1 MAIEIKLPHVGESV
15 VEGTITK
22 WLKQPGEAVKKY
34 EPLFEVMTDKVDV
47 EVPSSA
53 SGVLTEILIPEGQ
66 TVRVGTVVAMMQEEG
81 GVPEAAV
88 AASEAAKAT
97 QGEAKIAVEEAK
109 VPTKEPEGPGRG
121 ERISP
126 VVAKLVAQYGIDLG
140 QIKGTGLG
148 WRVTKQDVLQYLETR
163 GVKEAA
169 APSRE
174 APAAEVAPPP
184 LEESITLT
192 PIRKAIAE
200 HMVRSKRTS
209 PHVTTVMEADMSRV
223 VAFREQQ
230 KDEFQKREGFPL
242 TYLPFFVQ
250 AAVAALRAFPMVNAT
265 FTEEKIVLKK
275 RVNVGIAVATEQ
287 GLIVPV
293 IKDADEK
300 SLLRLARDAYDLATK
315 AREGKLT
322 PDDVAGGTFTIT
334 NHGVFGSLISTPI
347 IHQPQ
352 VGILGTGAV
361 TKRVVVVDDAI
372 AIRPL
377 VYLSFSF
384 DHRAFDGA
392 VADRFLAR
400 IKEHL
405 EAGGFSL

>member
-1 MAIEIKLPHVGESV
+1 MAIEIKLPHIGESV

-22 WLKQPGEAVKKY
+22 WLKRPGETVKKY

-47 EVPSSA
+47 EVPSPA
-53 SGVLTEILIPEGQ
+53 SGFLTEILIPEGQ
-66 TVRVGTVVAMMQEEG
+66 TVRVGTVVAMMQAEEA
-81 GVPEAAV
+81 PEAAL
-88 AASEAAKAT
+88 AAPETAKT
-97 QGEAKIAVEEAK
+97 FQGEAGAAVEEVK
-109 VPTKEPEGPGRG
+109 SPTETLKPLGTV

-126 VVAKLVAQYGIDLG
+126 VVAKLAAQYGIDLR

-148 WRVTKQDVLQYLETR
+148 GRVTKQDVLKYLETR
-163 GVKEAA
+163 GAKEAVTPAREAA
-169 APSRE
+169 AV
-174 APAAEVAPPP
+174 EVVPP
-184 LEESITLT
+184 LEEGIALT

-200 HMVRSKRTS
+200 HMVRSKRTA
-209 PHVTTVMEADMSRV
+209 PHVTTVMEVDMSRV
-223 VAFREQQ
+223 VAFREKH

-242 TYLPFFVQ
+242 TYLPFFIQ
-250 AAVAALRAFPMVNAT
+250 AAVAALRAFPIVNAT

-275 RVNVGIAVATEQ
+275 RIHIGIAVATDE

-300 SLLRLARDAYDLATK
+300 SLLRLAREAYDLATK
-315 AREGKLT
+315 AREGRLS

-334 NHGVFGSLISTPI
+334 NHGAFGSLLGTPI

-352 VGILGTGAV
+352 VAILGTGAV

-372 AIRPL
+372 AIRPM
-377 VYLSFSF
+377 VYLSLSF

>member
-1 MAIEIKLPHVGESV
+1 MAIEIKLPHIGESV

-22 WLKQPGEAVKKY
+22 WLKRPGEAVKKY

-47 EVPSSA
+47 EVPSPA
-53 SGVLTEILIPEGQ
+53 SGFLTEILIPEGQ
-66 TVRVGTVVAMMQEEG
+66 TVRVGTVVAMMQAEEA
-81 GVPEAAV
+81 PEATLV
-88 AASEAAKAT
+88 APETAKAP
-97 QGEAKIAVEEAK
+97 QGEAGVAVEEMETPGK
-109 VPTKEPEGPGRG
+109 V

-126 VVAKLVAQYGIDLG
+126 VVAKLAAQYGIDLR

-148 WRVTKQDVLQYLETR
+148 GRVTKQDVLRYLETR
-163 GVKEAA
+163 GAEEAA
-169 APSRE
+169 TLARE
-174 APAAEVAPPP
+174 APAAEVVPP
-184 LEESITLT
+184 LEEGIALT

-200 HMVRSKRTS
+200 HMVRSKRTA

-223 VAFREQQ
+223 AAFREKH

-242 TYLPFFVQ
+242 TYLPFFIQ
-250 AAVAALRAFPMVNAT
+250 AAVAALRAFPIVNAT

-275 RVNVGIAVATEQ
+275 RINIGIAVATDE

-300 SLLRLARDAYDLATK
+300 SLLRLAREAYDLATK
-315 AREGKLT
+315 AREGRLS

-334 NHGVFGSLISTPI
+334 NHGASGSLFGTPI

-352 VGILGTGAV
+352 VAILGTGAV

-372 AIRPL
+372 AIRPM
-377 VYLSFSF
+377 VYLSLSF

-392 VADRFLAR
+392 VADRFLTR